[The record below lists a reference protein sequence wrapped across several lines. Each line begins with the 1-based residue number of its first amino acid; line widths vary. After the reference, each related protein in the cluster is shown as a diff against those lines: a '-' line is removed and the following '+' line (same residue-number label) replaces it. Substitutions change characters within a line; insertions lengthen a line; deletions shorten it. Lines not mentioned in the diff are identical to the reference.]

1 MDLSAPNAEKRKPHV
16 VVSGTFNRYDNV
28 TRQGFLILD
37 MKGKAIQNLNVP
49 GRFSGELNDA
59 QYSLTSDN
67 ANGLLL
73 TGNFSYF
80 DGKKMYGIVMLKINL
95 KDEEVDEP

>member
-1 MDLSAPNAEKRKPHV
+1 
-16 VVSGTFNRYDNV
+16 
-28 TRQGFLILD
+28 

-49 GRFSGELNDA
+49 GRFSGELYDA

-73 TGNFSYF
+73 TGNISYF
-80 DGKKMYGIVMLKINL
+80 DGKRMYDIVMLKINL